1 MRSADES
8 KIGTIEG
15 EKENDQSGLYDE
27 ICEVDNVLEVKTV
40 VGKELDCKIPAPGSD
55 QEGCR
60 DSKEEEDRTG
70 FLSGWDV
77 EDCRGEVCDHK
88 DDRDHQEDN
97 CGEAEESSIER
108 LIRCFVISSLEVDGE
123 ESRYRRVQGLDNDCH
138 IPCDRCRERNDTV
151 GCDPEGVDEVWDQED
166 ADGDV
171 YQEVGDVCSEVTRKL
186 GSQLLIYLPRT
197 ECRF

>member
-1 MRSADES
+1 M
-8 KIGTIEG
+8 G
-15 EKENDQSGLYDE
+15 
-27 ICEVDNVLEVKTV
+27 VDNILEVKTV
-40 VGKELDCKIPAPGSD
+40 VEKADCKIPAPGSD

-138 IPCDRCRERNDTV
+138 MPCDRCRERDDTV
-151 GCDPEGVDEVWDQED
+151 GCDRGVD
-166 ADGDV
+166 
-171 YQEVGDVCSEVTRKL
+171 
-186 GSQLLIYLPRT
+186 GSMGPRG
-197 ECRF
+197 CR